1 MRNYMLEECFL
12 FSQQKSG
19 RLRMEDL
26 SFGMLFVQQEKA
38 SHVCVCVCVCGEN
51 VCVCVCACLRMHLC
65 EVCVHVRDHLS
76 CHLPEIV
83 SFFFQSKAG
92 RHNRL
97 LFP

>member
-38 SHVCVCVCVCGEN
+38 SCVCVCVWRE
-51 VCVCVCACLRMHLC
+51 CVCVY

-76 CHLPEIV
+76 CHLPEVV
-83 SFFFQSKAG
+83 SFFFPVQS
-92 RHNRL
+92 
-97 LFP
+97 

>member
-1 MRNYMLEECFL
+1 MLEECFL

-38 SHVCVCVCVCGEN
+38 SCVCVCVCVCGEN
-51 VCVCVCACLRMHLC
+51 VCVCVCARICVRC
-65 EVCVHVRDHLS
+65 VCMFVTTYPVIYQRLFH
-76 CHLPEIV
+76 
-83 SFFFQSKAG
+83 FFFQSKAD